1 MLSTSDSSHFTCIK
15 FEEDLETT
23 YQFKSANVLNIITS
37 NSCRS
42 NVGRHQTKLNY
53 LSLDM
58 AGCGI
63 RKQNIL
69 HEAMHVLGFVHEQSR
84 PDYKKHIKL
93 FRNNIRADAFKD
105 NFRAVRKSRQNIMT
119 PYDCASIIHQFF

>member
-1 MLSTSDSSHFTCIK
+1 MENQIFPDFSVIGRFFWH
-15 FEEDLETT
+15 
-23 YQFKSANVLNIITS
+23 LNHCATP
-37 NSCRS
+37 
-42 NVGRHQTKLNY
+42 LNY

-58 AGCGI
+58 DGCGI
-63 RKQNIL
+63 QKQTIL